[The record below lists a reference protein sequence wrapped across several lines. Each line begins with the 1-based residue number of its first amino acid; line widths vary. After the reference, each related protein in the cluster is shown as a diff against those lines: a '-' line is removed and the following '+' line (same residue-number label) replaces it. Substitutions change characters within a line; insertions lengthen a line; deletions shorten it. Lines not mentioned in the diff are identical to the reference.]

1 MALIAAPGYRLVAM
15 TVEIDGGGLTLEQ
28 VIDVAR
34 RGELVSISEAAVDRM
49 RQSRLTVE
57 RVLARDD
64 AVYGMTTGLGEQ
76 KRHRVAASEVAQFNR
91 ELLENHLIGH
101 GPRVPDEVVRA
112 TMLRL
117 VNGFAKGTVGVRP
130 LLAERVVEALNA
142 SRHPPVR
149 LLGSAGV
156 ADLAPLADLAHGLFG
171 DVELQ
176 AKEGLALV
184 NNNSFSTALA
194 ALAVADTH
202 ALIDSMTVAGALDLE
217 AFGANLSILDP
228 VVGESRP
235 YPGLQAE
242 LAGLRGAL
250 EGSSLWQSGA
260 ARNLQDPLTYRSI
273 AQLGGA
279 ARDALAF
286 AQGQLAIELNAHH
299 DNPIVKTGEDRIIS
313 AGNYEALPVA
323 AALDFLRIALAPV
336 LTASLERAMKL
347 LQSPLSGLPS
357 LLAEKEGLV
366 YGGLGAISWSAH
378 ALTAEARLLAQPV
391 SFELATTTPE
401 EGIGDRITM
410 APLAARRLA
419 EQAALGQRIV
429 AVELLCAAQA
439 LDLRA
444 PEELGALT
452 RRAFAQVRA
461 LIPFAGSGVPY
472 PSDLEPLVDLVRSGS
487 IGR

>member
-1 MALIAAPGYRLVAM
+1 M
-15 TVEIDGGGLTLEQ
+15 TVVIDGESLTLEQ
-28 VIDVAR
+28 VVGVAR
-34 RGELVSISEAAVDRM
+34 SSEPVSLSKAAIERI
-49 RQSRLTVE
+49 RQSRLKVE

-64 AVYGMTTGLGEQ
+64 VVYGMTTGLGQ
-76 KRHRVAASEVAQFNR
+76 HKRFRVATAAVPEFNR
-91 ELLENHLIGH
+91 RLLDNHLIGH

-117 VNGFAKGTVGVRP
+117 ANGFAKGTVGVRP
-130 LLAERVVEALNA
+130 VLAQRLVDALNTA
-142 SRHPPVR
+142 EHPPMR
-149 LLGSAGV
+149 LLGSAGE

-171 DVELQ
+171 DLELQ

-194 ALAVADTH
+194 ALAVADAGT
-202 ALIDSMTVAGALDLE
+202 LIDSITVAGALDLE
-217 AFGANLSILDP
+217 AFRANLTILDP

-242 LAGLRGAL
+242 LAGLRRAL
-250 EGSSLWQSGA
+250 EGSSLWERDA
-260 ARNLQDPLTYRSI
+260 ARNLQDPLSYRSI
-273 AQLGGA
+273 VQVGGA

-286 AQGQLAIELNAHH
+286 VRGQLAIELNAHH
-299 DNPIVKTGEDRIIS
+299 DNPIVTPGGDRIIS

-323 AALDFLRIALAPV
+323 AALDFLRIALAPL
-336 LTASLERAMKL
+336 LTAGLERAMKL
-347 LQSPLSGLPS
+347 LQTPLSGLPGGLS
-357 LLAEKEGLV
+357 EQEGLE

-419 EQAALGQRIV
+419 EQTALGHRIV
-429 AVELLCAAQA
+429 AIELLCSAQA

-444 PEELGALT
+444 PEKLGAVT
-452 RRAFAQVRA
+452 KEAYARVRD
-461 LIPFAGSGVPY
+461 LVPFAGSQTPY
-472 PSDLEPLVDLVRSGS
+472 PADLEPLVALVRSGS
-487 IGR
+487 IAAA